1 VSSSRVC
8 RSSLTFA
15 GALAYGY
22 NPFEHGD
29 SKVPTDAHLRLAR
42 PLSDPRRVLFQ
53 SPIAEVGIFRC
64 PMDHPR
70 FRDSGPTAG
79 YRFVF
84 PRNAVWIEHE
94 GSSPFVAD
102 ATVVPL
108 YNAGHPSSVGRSIT
122 KEIAPIGSR

>member
-1 VSSSRVC
+1 M
-8 RSSLTFA
+8 
-15 GALAYGY
+15 
-22 NPFEHGD
+22 
-29 SKVPTDAHLRLAR
+29 PTDAHLRLAR

-64 PMDHPR
+64 PTYHPR
-70 FRDSGPTAG
+70 FREPGPTAG

-94 GSSPFVAD
+94 GSRPFVAD
-102 ATVVPL
+102 ATVVPWPTR
-108 YNAGHPSSVGRSIT
+108 GIRISVGRSIA